1 MAHGICELLCIK
13 SVSKDLEIKYMDP
26 INLCCDNKV
35 AIQIAHN
42 PVQHYQT
49 KHVEVDCHFIKEKLY
64 QKIICFSFVK
74 SPSQLADIL
83 IKIVSNKDFY
93 SMIDKL
99 DMKNIYTLT

>member
-1 MAHGICELLCIK
+1 M
-13 SVSKDLEIKYMDP
+13 
-26 INLCCDNKV
+26 
-35 AIQIAHN
+35 
-42 PVQHYQT
+42 
-49 KHVEVDCHFIKEKLY
+49 DCHFIKEKLY

-99 DMKNIYTLT
+99 DMKNIYTLTWKGVSADMICVLAGEICVDYQIVGKSICFLVHIIVIPRIGV